1 MIIEQEPKSLL
12 SDYLLG
18 RLDETEEE
26 TVKLRLRSDV
36 DYAEELDIV
45 TDELIDEYATG
56 RVARYE
62 VDQVER
68 FISELPERG
77 KKLRFALA
85 LKKRARARRD
95 QQRRTRNLLRVYL
108 PIAAS
113 LLIGSSL
120 VAWRAFFSASDVE
133 KGLVALRTAY
143 GDQRPVDARIT
154 GFHYAPIL
162 RGENRV
168 DSVQR
173 DLASALLTAAAT
185 QHPDAQSK
193 QALGQYYITQR
204 RFEEAVTQLEESLK
218 FDEKNAKAHS
228 DLGVALLE
236 LGKQKPGDGKGL
248 EYSVR
253 SHEHLKKAIELD
265 DSLLEAHYNLALVLE
280 QMGLPP
286 AAADAW
292 RKYLEKDSTSQWANE
307 AREHL
312 RVLEQRRASARQNS
326 SLPLDD
332 FLDAYR
338 TRDDAKAWRILSQ
351 NREVVARKFIPIV
364 LVDAYLD
371 HAMAR
376 RTSEAESML
385 HALGYAGELE
395 SQKAG
400 DQYTTSLAR
409 FYRLH
414 SQAHLAT
421 LAKANDLAAEGYE
434 LCRQTGYSDAI
445 KRFEEAQRIFI
456 SVGNEAES
464 GFVAY
469 WLAWSSFYDK
479 REGAD
484 RSYAEEVIRY
494 CRERNYKWLL
504 AQALGLLSN
513 IKTGSHEQSAVLDLN
528 RQALLLSE
536 EVNDTYGMQKYLAS
550 LAGKYST
557 VYNFTES
564 LNLLARCF
572 RLADDFWPGDRQ
584 AWRNYDTATQVF
596 NRMGHYSASA
606 AYGEEALRLVHN
618 GIKDPYVVYLSH
630 VHLGMAYG
638 RLNNHVDGI
647 RHAESG
653 MAIGQSI
660 PGNTGKEIT
669 AYSAFQLGEL
679 HRQRGAPEEA
689 IRHYK
694 EAMDL
699 YDQLSF
705 KAFKFVA
712 HRGLFLTY
720 LAEGNDSEAERELQV
735 VLEIFDTYREEIKEE
750 DNRNYF
756 FDVAQEVYD
765 AAIDFAHSRIKN
777 DEAAFQHSENS
788 RARSLLATLLS
799 DSSSGGAGGNPKA
812 YSVAEIR
819 QRVPQEVQIVQYA
832 VLGDKLL
839 VWVIWR
845 DGFWL
850 SEKLISRQAL
860 NDQVHK
866 FLNLVTRPSS
876 NQEDLRRASITLYD
890 TLITPVKQK
899 LVTGKTL
906 CIVPDKILNH
916 LPFVALVSPDSGRYL
931 IQDHALFFSPSSS
944 VFIVNT
950 QVANDKPAAANEK
963 LLSVGDPS
971 FDRRAFP
978 SLSDL
983 PSAATEA
990 ETIARFY
997 NPPVPTVLTGKQAR
1011 KGAVITGMESSDVL
1025 HLASHYVVDE
1035 HSPMRS
1041 QLLLA
1046 LAARVDRTDST
1057 DGSLFASDIYNMK
1070 LVRPR
1075 VAILSACSTGVER
1088 YYNGEGMIGM
1098 ARTFLAAGVPVVVAS
1113 QWPVDSAPTSGLM
1126 IKLHEYR
1133 RRRGLSTIE
1142 ALRAVQLENLN
1153 NSSQSLRHPFY
1164 WAPFVTIGGYAGF

>member
-1 MIIEQEPKSLL
+1 LNIAHEQKSLL
-12 SDYLLG
+12 RDYLLG
-18 RLDETEEE
+18 RLDDTEEE
-26 TVKLRLRSDV
+26 TVKLRLRSDA
-36 DYAEELDIV
+36 DYSEELDIV
-45 TDELIDEYATG
+45 THELIDEYATG
-56 RVARYE
+56 RVASYE

-85 LKKRARARRD
+85 LKKRAQARRD

-113 LLIGSSL
+113 LLIASSF
-120 VAWRAFFSASDVE
+120 VAWHALFFTSDVD

-143 GDQRPVDARIT
+143 GAQRPVDARIT
-154 GFHYAPIL
+154 GFNYAPTL

-168 DSVQR
+168 NSVQR
-173 DLASALLTAAAT
+173 DLAAALLIAAAT

-204 RFEEAVTQLEESLK
+204 RFEEAVVQLEESLK

-236 LGKQKPGDGKGL
+236 LGKQKAGAGESLKDFA
-248 EYSVR
+248 R

-265 DSLLEAHYNLALVLE
+265 SSLPEARYNLALVLE
-280 QMGLPP
+280 QMGLAP
-286 AAADAW
+286 AAVEAW
-292 RKYLEKDSTSQWANE
+292 RKYLEQDSTSQWANE
-307 AREHL
+307 ARQHL
-312 RVLEQRRASARQNS
+312 NVLEQRRPSASTQNGS
-326 SLPLDD
+326 FPLDD

-338 TRDDAKAWRILSQ
+338 ARDDEKAWRILSQ
-351 NREVVARKFIPIV
+351 NREVVTRKFIPIV

-371 HAMAR
+371 HALAR
-376 RTSEAESML
+376 RTSQAESML
-385 HALGYAGELE
+385 QALGYAGELE
-395 SQKAG
+395 SRKAG

-409 FYRLH
+409 FYRSH
-414 SQAHLAT
+414 SQAHLGI
-421 LAKANDLAAEGYE
+421 LAKANDLAGEGYD
-434 LCRQTGYSDAI
+434 LCGRTGYSDAV
-445 KRFEEAQRIFI
+445 KRFEQAQRIFI

-464 GFVAY
+464 GFVGY

-479 REGAD
+479 RRVAGE
-484 RSYAEEVIRY
+484 SYAEDVIRY

-513 IKTGSHEQSAVLDLN
+513 IKTGSNDQSAVLDLS

-536 EVNDTYGMQKYLAS
+536 EVNDTYGTQKYLAS
-550 LAGKYST
+550 LAGKYSA
-557 VYNFTES
+557 VYNFSES
-564 LNLLARCF
+564 LNLLARCL

-596 NRMGHYSASA
+596 NRMGQYSASA
-606 AYGEEALRLVHN
+606 AYGEEALRLIHN
-618 GIKDPYVVYLSH
+618 GLKDPYLIYLSQ

-638 RLNNHVDGI
+638 RLNNPVDGI
-647 RHAESG
+647 RHAEAG
-653 MAIGQSI
+653 LAIGRSI

-679 HRQRGAPEEA
+679 HRQRGALEEAARRYEEA
-689 IRHYK
+689 IN
-694 EAMDL
+694 L

-705 KAFKFVA
+705 NPFKFVA

-720 LAEGNDSEAERELQV
+720 LAQGNDSGAEAELQV
-735 VLEIFDTYREEIKEE
+735 VLDIFDAYRERIKEE

-765 AAIDFAHSRIKN
+765 AAIDFAHSRIRD
-777 DEAAFQHSENS
+777 DEAAFQHSESS
-788 RARSLLATLLS
+788 RARSLLVTLLTA
-799 DSSSGGAGGNPKA
+799 SSSGASPKA
-812 YSVAEIR
+812 YTLAEIR

-839 VWVIWR
+839 IWLIWR
-845 DGFWL
+845 DGFWVN
-850 SEKLISRQAL
+850 EKLISREAL
-860 NDQVHK
+860 TEQVHK
-866 FLNLVTRPSS
+866 FLDLVTRPSS
-876 NQEDLRRASITLYD
+876 NQEDLRRISMALYD
-890 TLITPVKQK
+890 TLIAPVKAK
-899 LVTGKTL
+899 LLVGKTL
-906 CIVPDKILNH
+906 CIVPDKVLNH
-916 LPFVALVSPDSGRYL
+916 LPFVALLSSDSGRYL
-931 IQDHALFFSPSSS
+931 IQDHALVFSPSSS

-950 QVANDKPAAANEK
+950 QVASNKPAAVNEK
-963 LLSVGDPS
+963 LLSVGNPT
-971 FDRRAFP
+971 FDRSAFP

-990 ETIARFY
+990 ETIAQFY
-997 NPPVPTVLTGKQAR
+997 NPPGAMVLTGKQAH
-1011 KGAVITGMESSDVL
+1011 KEQVIRGMESSDIL
-1025 HLASHYVVDE
+1025 HFASHYVVDE
-1035 HSPMRS
+1035 HSPMGS

-1046 LAARVDRTDST
+1046 ADARGDKS
-1057 DGSLFASDIYNMK
+1057 DGSLSASDIYNMK
-1070 LVRPR
+1070 LARPR

-1098 ARTFLAAGVPVVVAS
+1098 ARTFLGAGVPEVVAS
-1113 QWPVDSAPTSGLM
+1113 QWPVDSAPTTGLM

-1133 RRRGLSTIE
+1133 CRYGLSTIE
-1142 ALRAVQLENLN
+1142 ALRAAQLEYLN
-1153 NSSQSLRHPFY
+1153 NSSQSFRHPYY